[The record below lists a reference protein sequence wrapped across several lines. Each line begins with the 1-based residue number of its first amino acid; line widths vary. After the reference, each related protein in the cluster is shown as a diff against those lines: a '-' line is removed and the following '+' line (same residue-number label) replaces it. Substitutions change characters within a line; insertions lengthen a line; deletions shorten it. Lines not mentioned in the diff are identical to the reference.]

1 MANFFDVT
9 LPITNTLL
17 TWPAD
22 PSVFIQKTSSIS
34 HGDSCNISELKF
46 GSHCGTHID
55 APYHYEDD
63 GITVEQIPLDDL
75 IGKATVFEIPNR
87 VKIGPDDLKSLQLK
101 NTQRILFKTIN
112 STYWNLSVFQKDF
125 VYITGEAARYLVD
138 CGVRLVG
145 IDYLSVDKFL
155 CTDTHRILLE
165 NGVVILEGLDLRAIT
180 AGEYEIIA
188 LPLKI
193 KGGDGSPA
201 RVILRTV

>member
-1 MANFFDVT
+1 MANFFDIT

-22 PSVFIQKTSSIS
+22 PPVFIQKTNSIS

-55 APYHYEDD
+55 APCHYEDD
-63 GITVEQIPLDDL
+63 GIAVDQIPLDYL
-75 IGKATVFEIPNR
+75 IGKATVFEIQNR
-87 VKIGPDDLKSLQLK
+87 EKIGLAELKSLQLK
-101 NTQRILFKTIN
+101 NTQRILFKTVN
-112 STYWNLSVFQKDF
+112 SAYWNLPVFQKDF
-125 VYITGEAARYLVD
+125 VYITGEAARRLVD

-155 CTDTHRILLE
+155 CTDTHHILLK
-165 NGVVILEGLDLRAIT
+165 NGVIILEGLDLRVVT
-180 AGEYEIIA
+180 AGEYELFA